1 MQVHMQLDLTVH
13 TMEGE
18 RPLRFNAQR
27 LVCAGWVGRDEEA
40 LQAHIRELEE
50 IGIPAP
56 SKTPIQMNFST
67 HLLCMSG
74 AVEVISAESSGEV
87 EYVLLRQEGQTYI
100 GVGSDHTDRGFER
113 HSIPASKHMY
123 PKVLAP
129 VVWPYPEIRDHWDSI
144 ILRSWT
150 ENGGGRVLYQ
160 EDPLASILDPESI
173 LDAMPK
179 DDGLTTEGMVLFSGT
194 VASKAGMIY
203 GSRFDF
209 EMEDP
214 VLRRTIS
221 HGYTVRVLPQYI

>member
-1 MQVHMQLDLTVH
+1 MQLDLTVQ
-13 TMEGE
+13 TKEGG
-18 RPLRFNAQR
+18 RPLAFQVQR

-50 IGIPAP
+50 IGIPGPAR
-56 SKTPIQMNFST
+56 TPIQMNFST
-67 HLLCMSG
+67 HLVCIND
-74 AVEVISAESSGEV
+74 AVDVISAESSGEV
-87 EYVLLRQEGQTYI
+87 EYVVLLQEGQTYI

-129 VVWPYPEIRDHWDSI
+129 VVWPYSEIRDHWDSI

-150 ENGGGRVLYQ
+150 DHDGGRVLYQ
-160 EDPLASILDPESI
+160 EDPLASILDPDTI
-173 LDAMPK
+173 LAAMPK
-179 DDGLTTEGMVLFSGT
+179 DDGLTTEGMVVFSGT

-214 VLRRTIS
+214 VLHRSIS
-221 HGYTVRVLPQYI
+221 YGYKVRVLPQYI